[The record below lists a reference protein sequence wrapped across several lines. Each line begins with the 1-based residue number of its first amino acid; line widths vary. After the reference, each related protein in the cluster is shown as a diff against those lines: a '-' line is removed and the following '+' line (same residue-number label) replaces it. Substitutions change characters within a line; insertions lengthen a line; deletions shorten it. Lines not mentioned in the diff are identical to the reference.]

1 MIVPGRLML
10 VLGGALAV
18 VMVAATVH
26 PMLFWVALTGDVL
39 IIVAILIQGRQLK
52 RQRVT
57 IERENWHRLEIG
69 RKTDLVF
76 RIENRGIRPMTVVL
90 RQHWPSSFDAEE
102 NKLDLAIEPGQ
113 VVRAAIAVTAHQRG
127 PAKIRPIQVDQHTR
141 YDLAHFRSTLDDQT
155 VINVYPNLSAIAEYD
170 MMRRHHALGQYG
182 VHRTRMVGTGREFD
196 QLRDYLP
203 DDNFGDVNWKATARR
218 RQLVTNV
225 YRAERSQDVILCL
238 DCGRMM
244 GNPLGGGTVLD
255 RVIDASSM
263 LVHVCGRSGDR
274 VGLVLF
280 RDTVTRYIKP
290 MRPGRSSNRII
301 NELVSATPEGV
312 FPSYM
317 NLVAALRSSQTQR
330 GMVFIF
336 TDLNDPQLA
345 SDLTSALPLVSRRHV
360 VVVISLKDPLLEQV
374 ASGPAKDRRGVCQVL
389 AARHLAEERTSRVR
403 QLTKAGVQV
412 LEVDADSITLDA
424 INAYLAI
431 KMRQLV

>member
-1 MIVPGRLML
+1 MTVPGRLMM
-10 VLGGALAV
+10 VFGVGLAV

-26 PMLFWVALTGDVL
+26 PILFWVALTGDVL
-39 IIVAILIQGRQLK
+39 IVVASLIQGQQLK
-52 RQRVT
+52 RQSIT
-57 IERENWHRLEIG
+57 IERENWNRLEIG
-69 RKTDLVF
+69 RKTDLIF
-76 RIENRGIRPMTVVL
+76 RIENRGNRSMVIVL
-90 RQHWPSSFDAEE
+90 RQQWPWSFDAES
-102 NKLDLAIEPGQ
+102 NKLELTLEPAQ
-113 VVRAAIAVTAHQRG
+113 VLRAAIAVTAHRRG
-127 PAKIRPIQVDQHTR
+127 PVNIPPIQVDQHTPF
-141 YDLAHFRSTLDDQT
+141 DLAHRRSTLDDQAIIT
-155 VINVYPNLSAIAEYD
+155 VYPNLSAIAEYD

-244 GNPLGGGTVLD
+244 GNPLGAGTVLD

-301 NELVSATPEGV
+301 SELVGATPEGV

-317 NLVAALRSSQTQR
+317 ELVAALRSGQTRR

-345 SDLTSALPLVSRRHV
+345 SNLTSALPLISRRHV

-374 ASGPAKDRRGVCQVL
+374 ASGPANDRRDVCQVL
-389 AARHLAEERTSRVR
+389 AARHLAEERTARVR
-403 QLTKAGVQV
+403 QLIKAGVQV
-412 LEVDADSITLDA
+412 LEVDADSITIDA
-424 INAYLAI
+424 INAYMAI